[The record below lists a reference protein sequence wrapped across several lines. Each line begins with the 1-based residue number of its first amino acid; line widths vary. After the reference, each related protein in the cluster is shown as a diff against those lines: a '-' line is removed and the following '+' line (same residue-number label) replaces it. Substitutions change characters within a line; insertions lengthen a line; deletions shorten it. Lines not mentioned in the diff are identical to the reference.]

1 MVVIGVI
8 NRLDIIDLVFFRLG
22 RFDRLIFVLVL
33 DEKVR
38 FEIFKVYIRRVLF
51 VGDVDFREFVKKIEG
66 YMGVDIVVFVREV
79 VLIVMCRIMREFLCE
94 VVESEF
100 EEFFERLKVLKK
112 DFEMVMKKVKLSVML
127 YMMEYY
133 RSFEGIERSR

>member
-133 RSFEGIERSR
+133 RSFEENRKK

>member
-66 YMGVDIVVFVREV
+66 YIGVDIVVVVREV
-79 VLIVMCRIMREFLCE
+79 VMFVMRR
-94 VVESEF
+94 
-100 EEFFERLKVLKK
+100 VL
-112 DFEMVMKKVKLSVML
+112 
-127 YMMEYY
+127 
-133 RSFEGIERSR
+133 